1 MTIKKKIAAIAAAAM
16 MAMSMTA
23 ISASAE
29 ICSSRSDPDVPKT
42 LNGNYVEGVVSAGS
56 NYSYLGFPLE
66 TYSGLTFY
74 AAPGRAVVTLDIDN
88 YRTGA
93 LVAPQLKT
101 ESVSDE
107 EAVMAVVGSSED
119 YGISLSLFC
128 ANEVYAEGQGWGAYT
143 QVINVR

>member
-29 ICSSRSDPDVPKT
+29 FCTSRSDPNVPKT
-42 LNGNYVEGVVSAGS
+42 LNGYFVEGGVSAGTG
-56 NYSYLGFPLE
+56 YSYLGIPLK
-66 TYSGLTFY
+66 TYSGVTYY
-74 AAPGRAVVTLDIDN
+74 AAPGKAVVTLDIDN

-93 LVAPQLKT
+93 LVRPQLKK
-101 ESVSDE
+101 EDVSDDY
-107 EAVMAVVGSSED
+107 ALAIVGDSEN
-119 YGISLSLFC
+119 YGVSLSLFC

-143 QVINVR
+143 QVINVS